1 MKSIAFGEILYD
13 IILGKPHLGGAPLNF
28 AVHLA
33 KAGGES
39 HIISNVGNDD
49 LGQNALEEIRKQGV
63 GTRFIGTDDNLNT
76 GTVEVQLDKGQP
88 EYIIDKNVAYDN
100 ITFNLV
106 PENFDETHIFYF
118 GTLSQR
124 AEHSRETLYKILD
137 FTHFEFVFY
146 DVNLRKDCFNKET
159 IHRSF
164 GYANIIKLNRSEVNT
179 VGALIFGEKLNLE
192 GFLERCKT
200 TYKPKII
207 IITDG
212 ANGCYIF
219 EDGKTNH
226 VPGTNIT
233 VKDTIGAGDSFSAA
247 FMYKYF
253 RTRDALISA
262 ATANRVGAFVASQQ
276 GAIPEYSP
284 MIQEQLQQ

>member
-13 IILGKPHLGGAPLNF
+13 VIEDNPYLGGAPLNF
-28 AVHLA
+28 AIHLA

-39 HIISNVGNDD
+39 HIISKVGNDD
-49 LGQNALEEIRKQGV
+49 LGRNALEEIKKQGV
-63 GTRFIGTDDNLNT
+63 GTRYIGTDESLKT
-76 GTVEVQLDKGQP
+76 GTVEVVLDEGQP
-88 EYIIDKNVAYDN
+88 DYLIHEDVAFDN
-100 ITFNLV
+100 ITVDQV

-118 GTLSQR
+118 GTLVQR
-124 AEHSRETLYKILD
+124 SEQSRETLYKILD
-137 FTHFEFVFY
+137 FTLFEFVFY
-146 DVNLRKDCFNKET
+146 DVNLRKDCYSKET

-164 GYANIIKLNRSEVNT
+164 GYANIIKLNRNEVST
-179 VGALIFGEKLNLE
+179 IGTLLFGEELNLE
-192 GFLERCKT
+192 GFLEKCKS
-200 TYKPKII
+200 TYSPKII
-207 IITDG
+207 IVTDG

-219 EDGKTNH
+219 EEGKINH

-262 ATANRVGAFVASQQ
+262 ATANKVGAFVASQQ

-284 MIQEQLQQ
+284 TIQQQLHR